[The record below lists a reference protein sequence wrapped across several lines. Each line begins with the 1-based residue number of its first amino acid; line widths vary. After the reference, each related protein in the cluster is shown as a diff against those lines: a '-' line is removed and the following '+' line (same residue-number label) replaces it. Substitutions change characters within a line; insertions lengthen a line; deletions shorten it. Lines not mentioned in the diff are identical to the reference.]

1 MDYASWLSQNPYDSV
16 DLIFN
21 HAGPLLALILLELGM
36 IGLAIAGLVF
46 FIQSVKKLE
55 WRTGEYEKPAG
66 KMAGV
71 MFGNPGMLL
80 FIAAC
85 VGLFIMSML

>member
-1 MDYASWLSQNPYDSV
+1 
-16 DLIFN
+16 
-21 HAGPLLALILLELGM
+21 M

-55 WRTGEYEKPAG
+55 CRTGEYEKPAG